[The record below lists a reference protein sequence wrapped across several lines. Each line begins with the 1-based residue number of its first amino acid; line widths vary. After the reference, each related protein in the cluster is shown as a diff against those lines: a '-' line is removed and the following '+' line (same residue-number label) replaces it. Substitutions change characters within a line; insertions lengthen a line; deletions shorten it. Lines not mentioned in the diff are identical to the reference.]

1 VSDGTILVT
10 FGELESAR
18 NSIQATWANISR
30 EMEDLKRSLRPLVE
44 TWTGDASS
52 AYQAYQTEWD
62 RSANDL
68 NQVLNQIAVALGTSN
83 DNYQAGEVA
92 NTRRWFSD

>member
-1 VSDGTILVT
+1 MSDGTILVT
-10 FGELESAR
+10 FGELENAR
-18 NSIQATWANISR
+18 NAIQTTWTNITQ
-30 EMEDLKRSLRPLVE
+30 EMEDLKRALQPLVQ

-83 DNYQAGEVA
+83 QNYQESEAA
-92 NTRRWFSD
+92 NTRRWWAS